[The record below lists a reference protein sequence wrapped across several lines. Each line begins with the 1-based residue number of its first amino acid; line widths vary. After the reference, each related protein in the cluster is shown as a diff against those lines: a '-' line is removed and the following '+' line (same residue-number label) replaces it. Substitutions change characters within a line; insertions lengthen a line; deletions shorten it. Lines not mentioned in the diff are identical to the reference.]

1 MASLSDLRAVLAHR
15 DFRRLFATRLSAQAS
30 DGAFQV
36 ALASYV
42 FFSPERAGSAQSA
55 AATFAVL
62 LLPYTVVGPFAGVF
76 LDRWRRRQ
84 ILLVA
89 NLIRAVLVCVV
100 ATFPIYG
107 NTGPAFY
114 VLALA
119 AISVNRFF
127 LTALSAALP
136 RVVAREE
143 LVMANSVSVTAGSLA
158 AMTGGGLGLALG
170 LVLEGSGG
178 DAALMLSAGAGYLV
192 SARLAVTMDRDLL
205 GPDLA
210 AAPAAV
216 RAAVR
221 HVAAGLAEGAAHI
234 WSRRGAR
241 DALLA
246 TAVQRFCYGSAAIA
260 ALLLY
265 RNNFND
271 PESDGD
277 AALAGLGV
285 VFAAGGVGFL
295 LAAMATP
302 ALVHRFGKPRCIVT
316 ALSVA
321 GLLGFGLS
329 APYTPALVV
338 AASFALGACAQV
350 MKICVDTLVQENID
364 DVHRG
369 RAFALYDVLFNLAF
383 VAAAAVAALT
393 LPDDGESYPMLG
405 VVSALY
411 LITAVVFLNRS
422 RATTTIGQAQRLNL
436 TPRSE

>member
-62 LLPYTVVGPFAGVF
+62 LLPYTIVGPFAGVF

-89 NLIRAVLVCVV
+89 NLIRAGLVCLV
-100 ATFPIYG
+100 AAIAASGT
-107 NTGPAFY
+107 TGPALY
-114 VLALA
+114 GTALV

-136 RVVAREE
+136 RVVTREE
-143 LVMANSVSVTAGSLA
+143 LVMANSVSVTSGSLA
-158 AMTGGGLGLALG
+158 AMAGGGIGLALG
-170 LVLEGSGG
+170 LLVEGSGG
-178 DAALMLSAGAGYLV
+178 DSVLMLCAALGYLV
-192 SARLAVTMDRDLL
+192 SAQLATRMDRDLL
-205 GPDLA
+205 GPDLRA
-210 AAPAAV
+210 ASPAV
-216 RAAVR
+216 RDAVR
-221 HVAAGLAEGAAHI
+221 HVAAGLAEGATHI
-234 WSRRGAR
+234 WSRRAAR

-271 PESDGD
+271 PDSDGD

-302 ALVHRFGKPRCIVT
+302 ALVHRFGKSRCIVA
-316 ALSVA
+316 ALTVA

-350 MKICVDTLVQENID
+350 MKICVDTLVQENVD

-383 VAAAAVAALT
+383 VAAAATAAVT

-405 VVSALY
+405 IVSALY
-411 LITAVVFLNRS
+411 LLTAAVYAGTDSQHR
-422 RATTTIGQAQRLNL
+422 RAAAPSTEPA
-436 TPRSE
+436 